1 MSKPVYLG
9 ELLLYWCSSC
19 NVPVLGKKCGC
30 GATTK
35 KVTVTPP
42 GDIRPAFDHDIDHIN
57 SISIK
62 QFNTP
67 LITPGRLVVLNK
79 APYDDRMDEV
89 IVDGEVVA
97 SIRFEIDGL
106 RWVLLP
112 RAGGARRLFDGFDK
126 AKAKMRNWV
135 EIDGDAVKFIV
146 KGANVLAPGISDAD
160 PGIKEGD
167 EVIIVTPEGDVV
179 AAGRARMDGATML
192 KRERGMGVKCRW
204 SEAQCDID
212 VPEGGQAWDDAVI
225 ANSDILDRFI
235 DRSHR
240 FIRNVAE
247 TTKRPVTVSYSGGK
261 DSLATLQL
269 VSECMDDYEI
279 MFADT
284 GLEFPETV
292 RNVEVATRR
301 YGRPLRSIS
310 VGNAFWESVDDFGP
324 PSVEVRWCCKV
335 CKLGPIT
342 QLIEDNFDN
351 GCLSFIGQRKY
362 ESSARAKSERVWK
375 NPWVGNQV
383 GAAPIQDWTALHV
396 WLYIFRTGAPYNPLY
411 EQGFDRIGCWLCPA
425 SSLADLVLLK
435 KTHPDM
441 EKRLTDYLLGYA
453 GRMGLSKEWVEHGFW
468 RWQTL
473 PSHIAEIAHKKGIN
487 IIPKSEGMDT
497 LTFTMTSG
505 YRPCKAGGMSAEGG
519 FGTAIDL
526 ARLEDT
532 QMLRAAGDVSYMEGV
547 ASVLHDEDRAQ
558 VFASGNVT
566 ARSDNEKKARR
577 LMHRVELS
585 IRRALKCRG
594 CGVCVGNCPHNVIVV
609 GDGVAVIGDECVHCG
624 KCIEVCPVVKFG

>member
-9 ELLLYWCSSC
+9 ELLLYWCSLC

-35 KVTVTPP
+35 KVTITPP
-42 GDIRPAFDHDIDHIN
+42 GDIRPAFEHDINHIN

-62 QFNTP
+62 QFNAP
-67 LITPGRLVVLNK
+67 LIPPGHLVVLNK
-79 APYDDRMDEV
+79 APYDDRMDE
-89 IVDGEVVA
+89 IIIDGEVIA
-97 SIRFEIDGL
+97 RIRFEIDGL
-106 RWVLLP
+106 RWTLLSGT
-112 RAGGARRLFDGFDK
+112 GGARRLFSEKDRK
-126 AKAKMRNWV
+126 KMRNWV
-135 EIDGDAVKFIV
+135 VIDGDAVKFIV
-146 KGANVLAPGISDAD
+146 KGANVLAPGIADAD
-160 PGIKEGD
+160 PSIQEGD
-167 EVIIVTPEGDVV
+167 EIIVLTPENNVV
-179 AAGRARMDGATML
+179 AAGRARMDGETML
-192 KRERGMGVKCRW
+192 KRERGMAVKCRW
-204 SEAQCDID
+204 SEAPCDVDI
-212 VPEGGQAWDDAVI
+212 PKGGQTWADAVS
-225 ANSDILDRFI
+225 ANSNILDRFI
-235 DRSHR
+235 DRSHK
-240 FIRNVAE
+240 FINNVAK
-247 TTKRPVTVSYSGGK
+247 TTNRPVTVSYSGGK

-279 MFADT
+279 IFADT

-292 RNVEVATRR
+292 KNVQVAVKR
-301 YGRPLRSIS
+301 YGRPLRLIS
-310 VGNAFWESVDDFGP
+310 VGDAFWRSVDDFGP

-342 QLIEDNFDN
+342 QLIEENYEN
-351 GCLSFIGQRKY
+351 GCLSYIGQRKY

-411 EQGFDRIGCWLCPA
+411 EQGFDRIGCWLCPS
-425 SSLADLVLLK
+425 SSLADLVHLK
-435 KTHPDM
+435 ETHPDM

-453 GRMGLSKEWVEHGFW
+453 KRMGLSKEWVEHGFW

-473 PSHIAEIAHKKGIN
+473 PSHIAQIAHKKGIN
-487 IIPKSEGMDT
+487 TVPISDGMDA
-497 LTFTMTSG
+497 LTFNITSG

-519 FGTAIDL
+519 FGAAIDL
-526 ARLEDT
+526 ARIEDT

-547 ASVLHDEDRAQ
+547 ASVLHGEDRAQ

-566 ARSDNEKKARR
+566 ARSDTEKKARR

-594 CGVCVGNCPHNVIVV
+594 CGVCVGNCPHDVIIIEKE
-609 GDGVAVIGDECVHCG
+609 VAVIGNGCVHCG
-624 KCIEVCPVVKFG
+624 QCIKVCPVVKFG

>member
-9 ELLLYWCSSC
+9 EMLLHWCKSC

-30 GATTK
+30 GAKTK

-42 GDIRPAFDHDIDHIN
+42 GDIRPAFEHDIEHIN
-57 SISIK
+57 SISIE
-62 QFNTP
+62 QFNVP
-67 LITPGRLVVLNK
+67 LISPDRLVVLNK

-106 RWVLLP
+106 RWVLLT
-112 RAGGARRLFDGFDK
+112 RAGGARRIFGGKDK
-126 AKAKMRNWV
+126 TKMRNWV
-135 EIDGDAVKFIV
+135 EIDKDAVSFIV

-160 PGIKEGD
+160 PDIQEGD
-167 EVIIVTPEGDVV
+167 EVVVLTPDGEAV

-192 KRERGMGVKCRW
+192 KRERGMAVKCRW
-204 SEAQCDID
+204 SEAACDVE
-212 VPEGGQAWDDAVI
+212 VPEGGQTWDDAVA

-235 DRSHR
+235 ERSHK

-247 TTKRPVTVSYSGGK
+247 TTNRPVTVSYSGGK

-269 VSECMDDYEI
+269 VSECMDDYEM

-292 RNVEVATRR
+292 ENVEAAAKR
-301 YGRPLRSIS
+301 YGHPMHTIS
-310 VGNAFWESVDDFGP
+310 VGDAFWESVDDFGP

-342 QLIEDNFDN
+342 QLIEDNYDN
-351 GCLSFIGQRKY
+351 GCLTYIGQRKY
-362 ESSARAKSERVWK
+362 ESTARAKSERVWK

-396 WLYIFRTGAPYNPLY
+396 WLYIFRTNAPYNVLY
-411 EQGFDRIGCWLCPA
+411 EQGFDRIGCWLCPS
-425 SSLADLVLLK
+425 SSLSDIVRLK
-435 KTHPDM
+435 ETHPEM
-441 EKRLTDYLLGYA
+441 EKRLTDYLYGYA
-453 GRMGLSKEWVEHGFW
+453 ERMGLSKEWVEHGFW

-473 PSHIAEIAHKKGIN
+473 PSHIAAIAEKKGIN
-487 IIPKSEGMDT
+487 TVPKSEGKDV

-505 YRPCKAGGMSAEGG
+505 YQPCKAGGMSAEGG

-532 QMLRAAGDVSYMEGV
+532 QMLRAAGDVSYMAGV
-547 ASVLHDEDRAQ
+547 VSVLNGEDRAQ

-566 ARSDNEKKARR
+566 ARSDTEKKARR

-585 IRRALKCRG
+585 IRRALKCHG
-594 CGVCVGNCPHNVIVV
+594 CGVCMGQCPNDVIVIE
-609 GDGVAVIGDECVHCG
+609 DGVAVIGDGCVHCG